1 MKIHPW
7 STGPIATTD
16 CEQALMDYVA
26 RTSQLPS
33 VFLVAPPTPQ
43 LYYVLLRTDPV
54 DQETSCRC
62 LHPVSPFAGKSQR
75 KAGSQHRADQEEGSL
90 GELWSLPR
98 CCHSHKHG
106 IEAEKP
112 REREREMQQNP
123 PQHTSSASHQTLIF
137 SPRHQL
143 EQHYI
148 I

>member
-16 CEQALMDYVA
+16 CEQVLMDYVA

-62 LHPVSPFAGKSQR
+62 LHSVSPLAGKSQR

-98 CCHSHKHG
+98 YCRSHKHS

-112 REREREMQQNP
+112 REREMQQNP